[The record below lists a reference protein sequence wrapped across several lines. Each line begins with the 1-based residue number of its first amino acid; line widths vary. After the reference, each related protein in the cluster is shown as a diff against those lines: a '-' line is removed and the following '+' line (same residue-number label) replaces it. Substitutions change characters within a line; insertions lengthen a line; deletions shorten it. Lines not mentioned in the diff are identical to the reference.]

1 MPCADRRPRRQAAPG
16 LQREHRRL
24 LACGA
29 PRAGPNDSREPG
41 YVSRIRSSDA
51 SPGALLRGAASGAGA
66 RQRCRRCLA
75 PDRGY
80 LCGEGKRRPVGRAD
94 VYHVPLLRR
103 ACRRTRGCLALRR
116 LDALPSGSGLA
127 GAAPSPAC
135 AVPCQSEQ
143 SHRHTAGPGIAAQ
156 NSRGRSANTCG
167 GRRSLLRVLACYRP
181 ALDPPLRQ
189 PGRGADVFQSRGTRR
204 ATPGLLV
211 RQPGGDGGNAQGL
224 LAFSGQHGRP
234 GGGRSGNARRALR
247 PELCAGSE
255 PQQAGSRRGAR
266 ANEDPSVSKRREFPA
281 RRFRRS
287 RTAAA
292 HGPRATGNPAARPVE
307 RLWARRLCAHHGGH
321 TRANTKIDWSA
332 QETMVRLRPQI
343 IIFDVD
349 GVLVDARGSYHR
361 TIVQTVRHFTG
372 RRVRLA
378 EIHRWKSRPGY
389 NDDWKLTTDW
399 IRTLGRKVSYSEVKQ
414 QFEQFY
420 WGSNSDGNV
429 TLERWLAPRAW
440 LRRWSQRA
448 ELAVFTGR
456 TRRETQRTLEAFRVE
471 PYFRRIVTTSEVA
484 RPKPDPEGLLRI
496 LDGREP
502 DIAMYLG
509 DNIDDAL
516 AAQGAGIPFVGVL
529 PRNSSARK
537 YRAAGLRRLGASTII
552 GSVLELEK
560 VWQA

>member
-1 MPCADRRPRRQAAPG
+1 M
-16 LQREHRRL
+16 
-24 LACGA
+24 
-29 PRAGPNDSREPG
+29 
-41 YVSRIRSSDA
+41 VS
-51 SPGALLRGAASGAGA
+51 L
-66 RQRCRRCLA
+66 
-75 PDRGY
+75 
-80 LCGEGKRRPVGRAD
+80 K
-94 VYHVPLLRR
+94 
-103 ACRRTRGCLALRR
+103 
-116 LDALPSGSGLA
+116 
-127 GAAPSPAC
+127 
-135 AVPCQSEQ
+135 
-143 SHRHTAGPGIAAQ
+143 
-156 NSRGRSANTCG
+156 
-167 GRRSLLRVLACYRP
+167 
-181 ALDPPLRQ
+181 
-189 PGRGADVFQSRGTRR
+189 
-204 ATPGLLV
+204 
-211 RQPGGDGGNAQGL
+211 
-224 LAFSGQHGRP
+224 
-234 GGGRSGNARRALR
+234 
-247 PELCAGSE
+247 
-255 PQQAGSRRGAR
+255 
-266 ANEDPSVSKRREFPA
+266 
-281 RRFRRS
+281 
-287 RTAAA
+287 
-292 HGPRATGNPAARPVE
+292 
-307 RLWARRLCAHHGGH
+307 
-321 TRANTKIDWSA
+321 
-332 QETMVRLRPQI
+332 PQI

-399 IRTLGRKVSYSEVKQ
+399 IHTLGGKVSYSEVKQ

-529 PRNSSARK
+529 PRNSYARK